1 MKTMES
7 IKDNYRA
14 RAASFENTE
23 EWQKYIHES
32 TDWIVPEECS
42 EKERKEYSAVRDNAI
57 RNCYLIRYFADDLRK
72 SGKLVEKTIQKHVDN
87 LSFYLNTFAVEETGA
102 NAEKALQDSAIQEFM
117 GYFFPRKTAWCSAEN
132 IKSNCASLNKF
143 GTWMNANDLISDE
156 DLLNMKQF
164 IKEMKGEWIEQCED
178 AYDSFW

>member
-1 MKTMES
+1 MES

-23 EWQKYIHES
+23 DWQKYIHS
-32 TDWIVPEECS
+32 NADDWIAPEGCS
-42 EKERKEYSAVRDNAI
+42 EKERREYGTIHDNII

-72 SGKLVEKTIQKHVDN
+72 SGKLTEKTIQKHEDN
-87 LSFYLNTFAVEETGA
+87 ISFYLNTFAAEETGA
-102 NAEKALQDSAIQEFM
+102 NAEQALKDSTIHEFM
-117 GYFFPRKTAWCSAEN
+117 SYFFPRKTAWCSAEN

-156 DLLNMKQF
+156 DLMDMKQF
-164 IKEMKGEWIEQCED
+164 IREWKGEWIEACED
-178 AYDSFW
+178 MYEDLW